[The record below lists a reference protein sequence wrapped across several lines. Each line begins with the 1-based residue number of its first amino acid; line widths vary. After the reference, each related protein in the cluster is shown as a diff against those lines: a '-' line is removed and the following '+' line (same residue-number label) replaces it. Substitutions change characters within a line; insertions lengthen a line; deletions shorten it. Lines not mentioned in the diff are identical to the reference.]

1 MSSPTPT
8 GSRGPGPSWASDLS
22 SLLGAMRDVHGGI
35 LELQAREAR
44 LFELVERVTRRLLDE
59 HAAAAA
65 VAAERDPVTPEL
77 AAELLG
83 PIARRVADRE

>member
-8 GSRGPGPSWASDLS
+8 GSRGPSWAQDLS
-22 SLLGAMRDVHGGI
+22 ALLGAMRDVHGAI

-59 HAAAAA
+59 QAAL
-65 VAAERDPVTPEL
+65 VAERDPIDPEL
-77 AAELLG
+77 LAERL
-83 PIARRVADRE
+83 P